1 MESQKTRIRSA
12 KELTLKNAQRLL
24 ADAEMLKDF
33 DGIPSA
39 FALTVLAEEE
49 FAKAFI
55 LYLVEMEVIPWT
67 REIARSLNDHSSKHL
82 MGIVVDW
89 ITTFIA
95 DFFTELGRD
104 HKSHKITDLPW
115 TSEVAHAMNIYRH
128 NRVGKFHDGDGG
140 ITIVSNEPEEKAID
154 RAIEKRDK
162 SKQDAIY
169 VAVGGDGS
177 VARSPFDTSVEK
189 LRDERQRAD
198 RFNVFCTDFLGN
210 ELIMRNPSFRLFVD
224 TIKEVFSDLNG
235 AKVIVG

>member
-24 ADAEMLKDF
+24 ADAETLKDF

-55 LYLVEMEVIPWT
+55 LYLAEMEVIPWT
-67 REIARSLNDHSSKHL
+67 REISRSLNDHSSKHL

-104 HKSHKITDLPW
+104 HKSHEITDLPW

-128 NRVGKFHDGDGG
+128 NRVGRFHDGDGG
-140 ITIVSNEPEEKAID
+140 ITIVSNEPGEKAID

-169 VAVGGDGS
+169 VTVGADGS
-177 VARSPFDTSVEK
+177 VARNPFDTYVER

-198 RFNVFCTDFLGN
+198 RSNVFCTDFLGN
-210 ELIMRNPSFRLFVD
+210 ELIVRNPSFRLFAD
-224 TIKEVFSDLNG
+224 TIKEVFADLEG